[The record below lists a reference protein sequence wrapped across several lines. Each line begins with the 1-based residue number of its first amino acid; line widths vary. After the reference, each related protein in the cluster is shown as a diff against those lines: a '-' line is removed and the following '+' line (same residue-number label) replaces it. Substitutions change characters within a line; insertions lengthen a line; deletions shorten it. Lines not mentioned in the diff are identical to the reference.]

1 MKLEEIIDIEF
12 LQKVQDAFAKATGLA
27 AITVDYRGNPITKYS
42 NFSKFCN
49 IVRKDPNLMAQCFKC
64 DAFGGLEAARIGH
77 FYVYH
82 CHCGL
87 VDFAVPIIVQGQYLG
102 SMLVGQARMDEKDN
116 EKLDYIVK
124 ESPDWKENHELIKEY
139 EKIPIISY
147 EKITAAAEMM
157 FYVINHIFEREIMKY
172 VHEELHKKNQQLI
185 NQMKV
190 SAELEKALLNKQIQS
205 LHLLLN
211 PYFLFNTMNTLTCLS
226 IIEEAPKTQEAI
238 LTLFEMLKY
247 IITNNQNLVQLKEE
261 LAFIEKYLLLQ
272 KLRFNDRLRVMIDI
286 PKEFES
292 ITIPPFLLQ
301 AIIDNAVIHGIE
313 PKDGNGNISVKGYSL
328 SRDYVFVV
336 SDDGVGMAK
345 EKMDRIF
352 EDNSK
357 NNGGKWLKGMGLNY
371 VNSVLISL
379 YGDEYKLSISQN
391 SQGGITV
398 RMRIPKN

>member
-1 MKLEEIIDIEF
+1 
-12 LQKVQDAFAKATGLA
+12 
-27 AITVDYRGNPITKYS
+27 
-42 NFSKFCN
+42 
-49 IVRKDPNLMAQCFKC
+49 
-64 DAFGGLEAARIGH
+64 
-77 FYVYH
+77 
-82 CHCGL
+82 
-87 VDFAVPIIVQGQYLG
+87 
-102 SMLVGQARMDEKDN
+102 
-116 EKLDYIVK
+116 
-124 ESPDWKENHELIKEY
+124 
-139 EKIPIISY
+139 
-147 EKITAAAEMM
+147 
-157 FYVINHIFEREIMKY
+157 
-172 VHEELHKKNQQLI
+172 
-185 NQMKV
+185 
-190 SAELEKALLNKQIQS
+190 
-205 LHLLLN
+205 
-211 PYFLFNTMNTLTCLS
+211 MNTLTCLS

>member
-124 ESPDWKENHELIKEY
+124 ESPDWKKNHELIKEY

-147 EKITAAAEMM
+147 EKITA
-157 FYVINHIFEREIMKY
+157 
-172 VHEELHKKNQQLI
+172 
-185 NQMKV
+185 
-190 SAELEKALLNKQIQS
+190 
-205 LHLLLN
+205 
-211 PYFLFNTMNTLTCLS
+211 
-226 IIEEAPKTQEAI
+226 
-238 LTLFEMLKY
+238 
-247 IITNNQNLVQLKEE
+247 
-261 LAFIEKYLLLQ
+261 
-272 KLRFNDRLRVMIDI
+272 
-286 PKEFES
+286 
-292 ITIPPFLLQ
+292 
-301 AIIDNAVIHGIE
+301 
-313 PKDGNGNISVKGYSL
+313 
-328 SRDYVFVV
+328 
-336 SDDGVGMAK
+336 DDV
-345 EKMDRIF
+345 
-352 EDNSK
+352 
-357 NNGGKWLKGMGLNY
+357 
-371 VNSVLISL
+371 
-379 YGDEYKLSISQN
+379 
-391 SQGGITV
+391 
-398 RMRIPKN
+398 

>member
-124 ESPDWKENHELIKEY
+124 ESPDWKKNHELIKEY

-172 VHEELHKKNQQLI
+172 VHEELHKKNQRLI

>member
-1 MKLEEIIDIEF
+1 MKLEGIIDIEF

-42 NFSKFCN
+42 RFCKFCN

-64 DAFGGLEAARIGH
+64 DAFGGLEAARMGN
-77 FYVYH
+77 FYVYY

-102 SMLVGQARMDEKDN
+102 SMLAGQVRIDEGDN

-124 ESPDWKENHELIKEY
+124 ESSNWKENHELIKEY

-157 FYVINHIFEREIMKY
+157 FYVINHIFEKEIMKY
-172 VHEELHKKNQQLI
+172 VHEELHKKDQQLI

-211 PYFLFNTMNTLTCLS
+211 PYFLFNTMNVLTCLS

-238 LTLFEMLKY
+238 LTLFEILKY

-301 AIIDNAVIHGIE
+301 TIIDNAVIHGIE

-328 SRDYVFVV
+328 SRDYVFVI
-336 SDDGVGMAK
+336 SDDGVGMAN
-345 EKMDRIF
+345 EKMDRIL

-357 NNGGKWLKGMGLNY
+357 NNGEKWLKGMGLNY

>member
-172 VHEELHKKNQQLI
+172 VHEELQKKNQQLI